1 MSIRRGFFLAMLSV
15 VAAALSGGADAA
27 TPVVVEKQQELTRVF
42 AGLEDCQAYGYAFTT
57 TGRFAV
63 TRSITDFTDVDGNV
77 LRRETHIRFVGS
89 ETNDATGKSLPVDG
103 VRHMTFDFVDDTFT
117 ETGVLRHVTVPGGGI
132 VLHDSGRLV
141 LGLDDDEV
149 IGVAGP
155 HELFGGDLAA
165 FCAALAAS

>member
-1 MSIRRGFFLAMLSV
+1 MRRGTVLYALCAFAVTLGASV
-15 VAAALSGGADAA
+15 AEAA
-27 TPVVVEKQQELTRVF
+27 TPVVVEKHNELTRVF
-42 AGLEDCQAYGYAFTT
+42 AGLEDCQAYDYTFTT

-63 TRSITDFTDVDGNV
+63 TRSITDFTDDDGNV

-103 VRHMTFDFVDDTFT
+103 VRHITLDFVNDTFT

-149 IGVAGP
+149 LGVAGP